1 MKLMFFYAAVVDLDP
16 SSSRL
21 SLSSSLTPRPSLL
34 LYTASRPSSTRRQRA
49 IVVKTRAAAD
59 GLDPSATP
67 PQTPPPPPPPRPPP
81 TSRTRLATTI
91 LTVPRRVDLYFA
103 GKPIRRALW
112 TAISF
117 GVGFYA
123 ANTVSLSFGALAIND
138 VIAAA
143 LSVAGY
149 EVASALV
156 YASPGAT
163 RSLRLRLLNA
173 FKIGAAC
180 AFIMDAFKLAGYEM
194 SLVGWWY

>member
-16 SSSRL
+16 SSSPL

-49 IVVKTRAAAD
+49 IVVKTRAAAE

-67 PQTPPPPPPPRPPP
+67 PQTPPPPPPPPRP

-180 AFIMDAFKLAGYEM
+180 AFIMDAFKLAG
-194 SLVGWWY
+194 

>member
-16 SSSRL
+16 SSSPL

-67 PQTPPPPPPPRPPP
+67 PQTPPPPPPPPRPPP

-180 AFIMDAFKLAGYEM
+180 AFIMDAFKLAG
-194 SLVGWWY
+194 

>member
-16 SSSRL
+16 ASSPL

-67 PQTPPPPPPPRPPP
+67 PQTPPPPPPPPRPPP

-180 AFIMDAFKLAGYEM
+180 AFIMDAFKLAG
-194 SLVGWWY
+194 

>member
-16 SSSRL
+16 SSSPL

-180 AFIMDAFKLAGYEM
+180 AVIMDAFKLAG
-194 SLVGWWY
+194 

>member
-16 SSSRL
+16 SSSPL
-21 SLSSSLTPRPSLL
+21 SLSSPLTPRPSLL

-49 IVVKTRAAAD
+49 IVVKTRAAAE

-67 PQTPPPPPPPRPPP
+67 PQTPPPPPPPPRP

-180 AFIMDAFKLAGYEM
+180 AFIMDAFKLAG
-194 SLVGWWY
+194 